1 MKLVTNSQKLGR
13 AVIPLR
19 WCLVPEEIAFLREQ
33 RIENPHLFLVIVNN
47 KKEVDRQLIPI
58 GKMMTYLSFR
68 HPGENTVFATIVW
81 RVLNYRS
88 LKSRYLGK
96 NYSGDY
102 FILPYDSDENTLA
115 GTDGYGLDAITV
127 NVSPEFF
134 SPEPKPWEKWWVNL
148 WWFETKPKDQCQF
161 KKRRFLA
168 YSIQPIAVLVF
179 IVVIVLFRFLTA
191 LWWLGVRTRAPV
203 KLSAIVH
210 PFRYTSYDVWYAAN
224 DYYGG
229 RDFYKMDKN
238 KKLRPMFLLAFK
250 PYLILLVAAILF
262 LVDTLLVP
270 GYDVP
275 MLWKY
280 LLLSVV
286 TIAVLTVTVFL
297 LVFIFGMVGL
307 IIEEVIKGRD
317 SKSKKRGKQQEKE
330 AKAARA
336 KKLAAEAAQRAV
348 EAKLKELE
356 NEFKLISCNGGPLIT
371 ELEALPKE
379 KRTIHLRFMDLKA
392 RMCKPFAG

>member
-1 MKLVTNSQKLGR
+1 MKLVANSQKLGR
-13 AVIPLR
+13 AMIPLR
-19 WCLVPEEIAFLREQ
+19 WCLVPEEITFLREQ
-33 RIENPHLFLVIVNN
+33 RSENPHLFLVIVNS

-68 HPGENTVFATIVW
+68 HPGENTVFASIVW
-81 RVLNYRS
+81 RAGGFRN

-96 NYSGDY
+96 DRSGNY
-102 FILPYDSDENTLA
+102 FILHYDSDENTLV
-115 GTDGYGLDAITV
+115 GTDGYGLSTITV

-148 WWFETKPKDQCQF
+148 WFETKPKDQCQF

-168 YSIQPIAVLVF
+168 YSIQPIAVLLFILFITVF
-179 IVVIVLFRFLTA
+179 RLLAA
-191 LWWLGVRTRAPV
+191 LWWLGVRTRVPV
-203 KLSAIVH
+203 NFGAIVH
-210 PFRYTSYDVWYAAN
+210 PFRNQSIDVWWEASEWR
-224 DYYGG
+224 GG

-238 KKLRPMFLLAFK
+238 KKLRPKFLLAFK

-270 GYDVP
+270 EYDVP
-275 MLWKY
+275 MLWEY

-286 TIAVLTVTVFL
+286 TVAVWVIAAFL
-297 LVFIFGMVGL
+297 FGFILAIVGS
-307 IIEEVIKGRD
+307 IIEAVISSRD
-317 SKSKKRGKQQEKE
+317 SKSKKRFKQQEKE
-330 AKAARA
+330 AKAVKAE
-336 KKLAAEAAQRAV
+336 KLAAEAAQRAV

-356 NEFKLISCNGGPLIT
+356 NEFKLISCNGGPLIPK
-371 ELEALPKE
+371 LEALPKE

-392 RMCKPFAG
+392 RVCKPFAG